1 VLVGFLKAN
10 RSRWSKKIRP
20 QRGALNEG
28 SRPSDRLL
36 MKYSCKEWLYLS
48 IHPSILPTTFPH
60 FLLLPST
67 ILWCASFERKKRK
80 ENKHSFT
87 GTTKTNSSLPYQKK
101 PSESLA
107 NAWFDFKPSSQ
118 KLLLFGRSSVCL
130 GKCSQHMTANCTFT
144 SAACMGNRSFI
155 TIP

>member
-1 VLVGFLKAN
+1 VALPEVLVGFLKAN

-67 ILWCASFERKKRK
+67 ILWCASFEREKKRK
-80 ENKHSFT
+80 QALFHWHHKDKLIST
-87 GTTKTNSSLPYQKK
+87 L
-101 PSESLA
+101 SEETLREFS
-107 NAWFDFKPSSQ
+107 
-118 KLLLFGRSSVCL
+118 
-130 GKCSQHMTANCTFT
+130 KCMV
-144 SAACMGNRSFI
+144 
-155 TIP
+155 

>member
-1 VLVGFLKAN
+1 VALPEVLVGFLKAN

-67 ILWCASFERKKRK
+67 ILWCASFERKKK
-80 ENKHSFT
+80 K
-87 GTTKTNSSLPYQKK
+87 KTSTL
-101 PSESLA
+101 SLA
-107 NAWFDFKPSSQ
+107 PQRQTHLYLIRRNPQ
-118 KLLLFGRSSVCL
+118 RV
-130 GKCSQHMTANCTFT
+130 
-144 SAACMGNRSFI
+144 
-155 TIP
+155 